1 MKWEPRNN
9 YPDLV
14 KAQFIDIPPRVKAGY
29 EAEEVWFFGEQNN
42 HAPAPVSSLGPP
54 STGILKM
61 PKAPNCVM
69 HSGCVETDEGPPAA
83 PFEMQA
89 KEEKDDSNSAE
100 KHLQFEEEAIVNKNT
115 SQTYGSGIKIDER
128 GRVRRIS
135 IRRRGRCE
143 VQQSAAVDKI
153 AQIFGSGLRLI
164 SVEGSAGES
173 LTE

>member
-1 MKWEPRNN
+1 
-9 YPDLV
+9 
-14 KAQFIDIPPRVKAGY
+14 
-29 EAEEVWFFGEQNN
+29 
-42 HAPAPVSSLGPP
+42 
-54 STGILKM
+54 M

-153 AQIFGSGLRLI
+153 AQIFGSGSEIDKRGRVRRI
-164 SVEGSAGES
+164 SNRVKSSNRARMMIDD
-173 LTE
+173 